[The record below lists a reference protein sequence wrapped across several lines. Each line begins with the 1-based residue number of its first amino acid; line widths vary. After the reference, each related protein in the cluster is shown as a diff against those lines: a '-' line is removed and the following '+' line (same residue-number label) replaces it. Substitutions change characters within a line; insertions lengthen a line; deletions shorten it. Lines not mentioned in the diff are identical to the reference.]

1 MKFLFKP
8 NPQETTERRQT
19 MDRITAFPVR
29 HPSSDR
35 KGRFT
40 LIELLVVIAIIAIL
54 AGMLLPALKKARDR
68 AHVVTCTGNLKTLS
82 TGILSYSDESNG
94 WFGPINKNASSSRI
108 YPYIWVNTLFVNNYI
123 AGKNRDGKFHAE
135 NSSHNDDKYTSVLA
149 CPFTIYEDPAKTGW
163 RLGSISWASGDYGFN
178 YYLTSGANGFHR
190 MSTLQNP
197 SSRMVLA
204 DGNNWV
210 ITKNKWPTIEANIML
225 FRHDSFANVMAGD
238 GSIQSIKQNKF
249 KLEGKFR

>member
-19 MDRITAFPVR
+19 MNVF
-29 HPSSDR
+29 SSFISHLSSLPQKR
-35 KGRFT
+35 RFT